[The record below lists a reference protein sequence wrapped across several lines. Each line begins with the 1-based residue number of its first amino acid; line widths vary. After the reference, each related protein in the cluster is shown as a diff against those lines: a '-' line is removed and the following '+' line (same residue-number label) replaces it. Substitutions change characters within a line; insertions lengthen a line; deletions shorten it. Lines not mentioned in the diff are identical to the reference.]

1 MKQREKIAADNV
13 LSFEQKHI
21 ECNLSNQ
28 DRRYISGPKLMTIKL
43 YVYPHSDESHFR
55 SPTRHLC
62 CRFLE
67 FEYDAPCL
75 YQ

>member
-43 YVYPHSDESHFR
+43 TFILTLMKAIFAVQHGIFVVVS
-55 SPTRHLC
+55 
-62 CRFLE
+62 
-67 FEYDAPCL
+67 
-75 YQ
+75 